1 MASVQVAQASSC
13 TTMKSLPLL
22 LDRLPTPIGVML
34 LVTDDRD
41 RLRALDWEDHEPR
54 MLRLMRLQYGSS
66 TRPSARSSTRS
77 SARPADGRPAWSLHA
92 GSSRAV
98 RAALEAY
105 FAGDVGA
112 IDRVAVETGGTP
124 FQRDVWAALRRIPAG
139 ETLSYGALAARIER
153 RSAVRAVGR
162 ANGANPVGIVVP
174 CHRVIGA
181 DASLT
186 GYGGGLDRKRWLLRH
201 EGATHADG
209 AAS

>member
-1 MASVQVAQASSC
+1 MASVQVAQAASC
-13 TTMKSLPLL
+13 TTMKSLSLL

-41 RLRALDWEDHEPR
+41 RLRALDWEDHEQR

-66 TRPSARSSTRS
+66 ARSSAS
-77 SARPADGRPAWSLHA
+77 ADGHPGWSLRA

-98 RAALEAY
+98 RAAIDAY
-105 FAGDVGA
+105 FAGDLGA
-112 IDRVAVETGGTP
+112 IDRIPVETGGTP
-124 FQRDVWAALRRIPAG
+124 FQREVWAALRRIPAG
-139 ETLSYGALAARIER
+139 ETMSYGALAARIER